1 MKQLKCFNKLYL
13 RCITVVHLEGDGQVF
28 WGKNARFEVIQGSL
42 CSFVVLLFFFSSLF
56 LSSRLNNLFLF
67 FLTVVVSLT

>member
-42 CSFVVLLFFFSSLF
+42 CSFVVLLFFSSLF